1 MEDVM
6 LAIVWTAFFAAIFLG
21 WYFYIQARNKERMSL
36 IERDKDVSEIYARP
50 RREIRFR
57 FPWLKIGIIFT
68 GFALGWLIAFGVAE
82 FGIDKR
88 EIQEEPLIFGV
99 IFLFT
104 AISIIVAYLVD
115 RPKNKE

>member
-6 LAIVWTAFFAAIFLG
+6 LTIVWTAFFAAIFLG
-21 WYFYIQARNKERMSL
+21 WYFYLKARNKERMAL
-36 IERDKDVSEIYARP
+36 IERDKDVSQIYVRP
-50 RREIRFR
+50 KREIRFY
-57 FPWLKIGIIFT
+57 FPWLKLGIILT
-68 GFALGWLIAFGVAE
+68 GFSLGWLVAFGVVE

-104 AISIIVAYLVD
+104 AISIIVAYFVD
-115 RPKNKE
+115 RPKNK